1 MSFYQ
6 FFFFRHAF
14 LIQYTIIAP
23 YTNIAINNKETLLAF
38 ASEET
43 LRFLLNK
50 GVSKKAF

>member
-14 LIQYTIIAP
+14 LIQYTP